1 MKSFEFKSCGPVRK
15 LTILFASGFG
25 LGLSPIASGTVGTLL
40 GVLIMIALPF
50 RPLAAQL
57 ALALV
62 LPMLAVPICGI
73 AEKHFGKKDDGRIVA
88 DEYMTFPICL
98 LGLPWQDHPWLLA
111 AAFLT
116 HRVFDILKPF
126 PAYRLQRL
134 KGGMGIVVDDV
145 ASSIYA
151 LAANWLIFWLVMQH
165 CGL

>member
-1 MKSFEFKSCGPVRK
+1 MRK

>member
-1 MKSFEFKSCGPVRK
+1 VRK